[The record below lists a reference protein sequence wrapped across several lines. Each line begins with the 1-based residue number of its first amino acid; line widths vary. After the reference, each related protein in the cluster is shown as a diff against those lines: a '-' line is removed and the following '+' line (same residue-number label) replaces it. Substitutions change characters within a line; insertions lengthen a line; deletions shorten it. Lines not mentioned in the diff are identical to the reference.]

1 MFTALYAS
9 LSISYDGFIRT
20 SSTPHKAVAQ
30 DVFARATAAGDVY
43 FGTYAGWYNERLHSR
58 IMQTC
63 LPACLHACIYA
74 SI

>member
-43 FGTYAGWYNERLHSR
+43 FGTYAGWYNERLHSHHTD
-58 IMQTC
+58 M
-63 LPACLHACIYA
+63 HACIYIYIYA
-74 SI
+74 GV